1 MVGNKKRLSEK
12 QQLAIV
18 ELTKAGYRTYSE
30 VAGRIGISIRTLY
43 NWRREP
49 MFQEALDQ
57 AQSELRE
64 RIYSA
69 SEVDVKIQT
78 LGSLIDAEFKLIDS
92 LDVSEA
98 IINLSKNQERL
109 RARLQALTEEVE
121 HLKIGYGEGK
131 KC

>member
-1 MVGNKKRLSEK
+1 
-12 QQLAIV
+12 
-18 ELTKAGYRTYSE
+18 
-30 VAGRIGISIRTLY
+30 
-43 NWRREP
+43 